1 MINVIRTQ
9 SAILFKRPW
18 KEMGIYLVRFNG
30 KTGIVRCNHKEK
42 ENVIEVLK
50 SINSINSQKVK
61 IVTVGTSGTIK
72 ALKKKHLTNFY

>member
-1 MINVIRTQ
+1 MFI
-9 SAILFKRPW
+9 
-18 KEMGIYLVRFNG
+18 FN
-30 KTGIVRCNHKEK
+30 KIVFPGGGNMAEK